1 MKGIIILILFLNSA
15 LSIAQQAEFKFYDK
29 TIRLGKVTEG
39 EIVST
44 IFLFKNVGDSPLIIS
59 DYKVACTCTVVLFPK
74 EPILPGKEAG
84 IEVSFDSAEKMGYQ
98 DRSIEI
104 YSNAKKSPEKIRFT
118 VTVNNVE

>member
-1 MKGIIILILFLNSA
+1 MKGTLIFILFLNSA

-29 TIRLGKVTEG
+29 TIRLGKITEG

-44 IFLFKNVGDSPLIIS
+44 VFLFKNTGDSPLIIS
-59 DYKVACTCTVVLFPK
+59 DYKVACSCTKVIFPK
-74 EPILPGKEAG
+74 EPILPGKEAAL
-84 IEVSFDSAEKMGYQ
+84 EVTFDSSEKIGYQ

-118 VTVNNVE
+118 LTVINEK